1 MGRAAYANGDREL
14 ATRAYTS
21 IAEVAPTNSA
31 YLKRAGWLLLT
42 LVRKDIEKKGDV
54 RDETVDLEAASL
66 ALAMFR
72 RA

>member
-1 MGRAAYANGDREL
+1 
-14 ATRAYTS
+14 
-21 IAEVAPTNSA
+21 VAPTNSA

-42 LVRKDIEKKGDV
+42 LVRKDIEKEGDV